1 MDSGEEA
8 GAQIMVKVLILAHFK
23 NLFPLFHRHL
33 VFNAFCSLFFISEL
47 FSTKLNQGNKIAI
60 QLITDSLMSVSTA
73 ERPLKLALKYR
84 WEEHILKS
92 CP

>member
-47 FSTKLNQGNKIAI
+47 FSTKLKQMKYKKNPKSNKSNNTVTTEIEYCR
-60 QLITDSLMSVSTA
+60 QEVTKTCSVS
-73 ERPLKLALKYR
+73 
-84 WEEHILKS
+84 
-92 CP
+92 

>member
-23 NLFPLFHRHL
+23 NLFPLFHSHL

-47 FSTKLNQGNKIAI
+47 FSTKLNKGNNKSNNMVTTECEFHR
-60 QLITDSLMSVSTA
+60 QDVTKTRSVS
-73 ERPLKLALKYR
+73 
-84 WEEHILKS
+84 
-92 CP
+92 